1 MFLPMFGGLFL
12 TEPLFK
18 ATWALCVYPEEC
30 VQRRRTAT
38 DVILSPPCFARWHA
52 HAGTDVPVC
61 TAVCQCEEGKHKQ
74 KSLSSVLCL
83 EAFLLSGWVSF
94 DLLDMMMGKKKKGK
108 KNRFV
113 GSWNAASAFPQLFRN
128 LFFFGVNGGGKKGVD
143 VQTCTSRKDCFH
155 STGIMTCSNMCYSSH
170 LISRMMGCKMEKRQ
184 LRVRL
189 VAVCVMLRWHA
200 R

>member
-18 ATWALCVYPEEC
+18 ATWALCVYPEKC

-94 DLLDMMMGKKKKGK
+94 DLLDMMMGKEKQAINQKQ
-108 KNRFV
+108 V
-113 GSWNAASAFPQLFRN
+113 CAASAFPQLFRN
-128 LFFFGVNGGGKKGVD
+128 LFFLALMVGEKEGLF
-143 VQTCTSRKDCFH
+143 SFH
-155 STGIMTCSNMCYSSH
+155 WYHDMLQHVLQLSSY
-170 LISRMMGCKMEKRQ
+170 IPYDGM
-184 LRVRL
+184 
-189 VAVCVMLRWHA
+189 
-200 R
+200 